1 MLLASEYER
10 TGKTQE
16 VLPWD
21 SHGKVRRHRIFQ
33 AFLDCWDR
41 LLASTTEQVYNDLL
55 EEIWQEYPAWAMS
68 YCEGI
73 WLLWKEKPV
82 AYWINQSFHFGIT
95 ITSPIEG
102 CDVTLKLYL

>member
-1 MLLASEYER
+1 MA
-10 TGKTQE
+10 
-16 VLPWD
+16 
-21 SHGKVRRHRIFQ
+21 RISS
-33 AFLDCWDR
+33 L
-41 LLASTTEQVYNDLL
+41 
-55 EEIWQEYPAWAMS
+55 S